1 MTKISVN
8 LKFEKMKT
16 KFSTGVFTAWATL
29 FFMILIVDSSA
40 AWYEWSKAA
49 REKLEWDSK
58 EADCR
63 IKIEFEVNYDP
74 SVGISLDGVDV
85 ELESGL
91 KYRFAP
97 GSRTVCIDGTKYKDC
112 ADIVGFWESWDSEGD
127 CIPENSELSQ

>member
-63 IKIEFEVNYDP
+63 IKIEFEVTTMILRL
-74 SVGISLDGVDV
+74 VFHWM
-85 ELESGL
+85 ELMWNL
-91 KYRFAP
+91 NQA
-97 GSRTVCIDGTKYKDC
+97 
-112 ADIVGFWESWDSEGD
+112 
-127 CIPENSELSQ
+127 

>member
-49 REKLEWDSK
+49 REKLEWDSEK
-58 EADCR
+58 TTCSVMVSLDAEYSVSLG
-63 IKIEFEVNYDP
+63 ISLQEFEVATEMGLSY
-74 SVGISLDGVDV
+74 ILK
-85 ELESGL
+85 SGDRAICINGS
-91 KYRFAP
+91 KYR
-97 GSRTVCIDGTKYKDC
+97 DC
-112 ADIVGFWESWDSEGD
+112 ADIVGFWESWDGEGD
-127 CIPENSELSQ
+127 CVPGNSDAAQ